1 MLSIYQKPK
10 ITVTKVKM
18 NTFWKNR
25 SFDSLNT
32 LSFDPKSIFGA
43 AGCTPSYS
51 VSSGTCF
58 PNGTNILMGDGS
70 LKFIEEIKENDMVL
84 SYNLESKTFT
94 KSGVKELIIH
104 SNSDSVYIIINNIL
118 RITSDHIML
127 INNNWQCAELLKL
140 NDVLINQK
148 GQEIKVTS
156 IEKGEKQIQNMYNL
170 ELNGEKHNF
179 FAEGILVHNMKS
191 GGGGGGGCFIAG
203 TNILMDN
210 GSRKSIEKVKAGDSI
225 TSYNTEMNK
234 TITSKV
240 TELIIHEKP
249 DNGYLIINGIL
260 KVTPEHVMYINGQWV
275 GAGTV
280 KTGDTLLNSLGEKI
294 IVESVEK
301 IDESNDKIY
310 NLHLEEPE
318 HNYFAEDILVHNYKI

>member
-1 MLSIYQKPK
+1 MISRYQKPK
-10 ITVTKVKM
+10 ITITKVKM

-43 AGCTPSYS
+43 SGCTPSYS

-58 PNGTNILMGDGS
+58 PKGTNILMADGK

-104 SNSDSVYIIINNIL
+104 SNSDSEYLIINNVL
-118 RITSDHIML
+118 KITSEHIIL
-127 INNNWQCAELLKL
+127 INNKWQNAESLKL
-140 NDVLINQK
+140 NDILINEK
-148 GQEIKVTS
+148 GQDIKVTS
-156 IEKGEKQIQNMYNL
+156 IEKGGKQIQNMYNL

-203 TNILMDN
+203 TKILLKDN
-210 GSRKSIEKVKAGDSI
+210 SIKSIEDVKEKDLVV
-225 TSYNTEMNK
+225 SYNTDSKSFVERKVVK
-234 TITSKV
+234 TI
-240 TELIIHEKP
+240 IHSEV
-249 DNGYLIINGIL
+249 NGGYLIINNLL
-260 KVTPEHVMYINGQWV
+260 KVTPEHPFWANKQWKKAAELQI
-275 GAGTV
+275 GNI
-280 KTGDTLLNSLGEKI
+280 LLNKDGKEVKI
-294 IVESVEK
+294 TSI
-301 IDESNDKIY
+301 DKIEGINTVY
-310 NLHLEEPE
+310 NLEVEGEE
-318 HNYFAEDILVHNYKI
+318 HNYFAEGLLVHNKLI